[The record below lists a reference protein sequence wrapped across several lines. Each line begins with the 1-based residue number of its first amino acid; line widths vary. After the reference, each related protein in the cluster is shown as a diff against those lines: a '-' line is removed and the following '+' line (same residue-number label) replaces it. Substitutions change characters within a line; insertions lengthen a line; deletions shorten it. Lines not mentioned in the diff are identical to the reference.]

1 MELSLNKLKYIVNQG
16 LAPSFKEFLSD
27 ILNSEHFV
35 VSLDENLNSS
45 VQECEIDLLVRY
57 WDR

>member
-27 ILNSEHFV
+27 SLNSEHFV